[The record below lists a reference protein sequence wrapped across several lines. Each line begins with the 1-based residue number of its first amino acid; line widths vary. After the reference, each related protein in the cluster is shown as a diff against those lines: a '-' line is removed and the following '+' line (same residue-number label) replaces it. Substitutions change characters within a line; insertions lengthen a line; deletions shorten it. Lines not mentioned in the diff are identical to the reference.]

1 MATPRA
7 LLIGLS
13 FLGALALSVTAD
25 ASVSIAVSFDS
36 LLHDSTSASVATPTE
51 ARAVWENGRIVT
63 FTHVHVDRAIAGDL
77 KSGDE
82 TWVASLG
89 GIVGTVGQVVDG
101 EPQLHVG
108 VPYLLFL
115 KPDASATPGTRIVTA
130 RAQGQFHLRTVTN
143 ASGAAVVSVVKNPSA
158 GELLAPKPSANGS
171 IVKTAADAIADRAV
185 DDVAKDV
192 AASWS
197 KAHASP

>member
-1 MATPRA
+1 MATPRGF
-7 LLIGLS
+7 LIGL
-13 FLGALALSVTAD
+13 FFVGALAVAAPAD
-25 ASVSIAVSFDS
+25 ASVSIAVSFDA
-36 LLHDSTSASVATPTE
+36 LLHDSSSASVATPTE
-51 ARAVWENGRIVT
+51 ARAVWEDGRIVT

-77 KSGDE
+77 KTGDE
-82 TWVASLG
+82 AWVASLG
-89 GIVGTVGQVVDG
+89 GIVGTVGQIVDG

-130 RAQGQFHLRTVTN
+130 RAQGQYHLRTVTN
-143 ASGAAVVSVVKNPSA
+143 ASGASIVSVVKNPSA
-158 GELLAPKPSANGS
+158 GELLAPKPLANGS
-171 IVKTAADAIADRAV
+171 IVKTAVDAIDGRAV

>member
-1 MATPRA
+1 MATPRVF
-7 LLIGLS
+7 
-13 FLGALALSVTAD
+13 FLFASLVAALAICAPAD
-25 ASVSIAVSFDS
+25 ASVSIAVSFDA

-63 FTHVHVDRAIAGDL
+63 FTHVHVDRAIASDL
-77 KSGDE
+77 KNGDK

-115 KPDASATPGTRIVTA
+115 KPDPSATPGTRIVTA
-130 RAQGQFHLRTVTN
+130 RAQGQYHLHTAKN
-143 ASGAAVVSVVKNPSA
+143 SAGAPIVKVIRNPSA
-158 GELLAPKPSANGS
+158 GELLAPKAIANGS
-171 IVKTAADAIADRAV
+171 IVKTAADAIADRAI

-192 AASWS
+192 AAGWS
-197 KAHASP
+197 KAHAKP

>member
-1 MATPRA
+1 FFLCS
-7 LLIGLS
+7 LL
-13 FLGALALSVTAD
+13 FAALAICAPAD
-25 ASVSIAVSFDS
+25 ASVSIAVSFDA
-36 LLHDSTSASVATPTE
+36 LLHDSTSASVATPTD
-51 ARAVWENGRIVT
+51 ARAVWEDGRIVT

-77 KSGDE
+77 KTGDE

-130 RAQGQFHLRTVTN
+130 RAQGQFHLRA
-143 ASGAAVVSVVKNPSA
+143 ASSTSGSAVVNVIRNPGA
-158 GELLAPKPSANGS
+158 GEILAPRPAPGALTNGS
-171 IVKTAADAIADRAV
+171 TVKTAVDAIADRAI

-197 KAHASP
+197 KAHAVP